1 MLMRKLCALTA
12 AVSVVTAVPLA
23 HGSHGDDD
31 RFGIGSFRP
40 VATFSVPRAPD
51 DEMATSAEIVSVTRD
66 GKYLVYSDA
75 IGQRFGLVDIR
86 NPRRPQQV
94 ATLDV
99 DGDPTSVAVLPVGN
113 FAVACVQPGK
123 LILIDLSTF
132 TKIGE
137 RAIGEGPDAVAVTR
151 IGGQLVAVI
160 AIENEGALGKGFVE
174 VVRLNLADFANSPT
188 ATVTFNDESALS
200 AAGLIAVTD
209 PQPELVTIRGTK
221 VAVTLQENN
230 GIAIIDISNPAA
242 PALDELFSAGV
253 VGNRPADL
261 SDDARISFTETYP
274 ADKLPSVPTAGA
286 RIPDGIAWSGDGS
299 TLFTADEGEANFTG
313 GRGWSAHATGGAV
326 LYDDGGEL
334 EATAVQFGQYPD
346 GRSDAKGIEAES
358 VVVDEFG
365 SREFMFVG
373 SERGAFVAVYRLDGW
388 NRPRFVQFLSTGQAP
403 EGLLAIPSRNLFVT
417 ANEGDGEGAGGT
429 ISIFEGVPGRWDPSA
444 DQPRIFSSGVDEPW
458 GALSGLAWSP
468 YRPHVLYSVP
478 DDALPSSIFGI
489 HVGDGF
495 ARIRERTPVT
505 RGGEQVLFDLE
516 GIAVDTS
523 IARPKKDAGFW
534 LASEGNATTTRNTL
548 IQVDNNGEILRE
560 IFLPTDIDAPGGR
573 ITSNGFEGVT
583 VSSDGRYLLVAV
595 QRPYSGETTAN
606 TGLPI
611 LYTRIARYDLK
622 LAKWEAFFY
631 PLEVAPAGVT
641 VGLSEIVLA
650 SRTWKG
656 EDVYA
661 VIERDNQLAIDG
673 QLKRVYTFTLDGLTA
688 EDIGT
693 AASATSI
700 AGATVTKRLLK
711 NVQPQFTPYEKV
723 EGLAVTWGGDLWV
736 VLDNDGGEFES
747 RLVRYNQLV
756 R

>member
-1 MLMRKLCALTA
+1 MRKLCALAA

-23 HGSHGDDD
+23 HGGHGDDD
-31 RFGIGSFRP
+31 RFGIGSFRQ
-40 VATFSVPRAPD
+40 VGTFNVPRATS

-94 ATLDV
+94 ATLDAG
-99 DGDPTSVAVLPVGN
+99 GDPTSVAVLPVGN
-113 FAVACVQPGK
+113 LAVACVQPGK

-160 AIENEGALGKGFVE
+160 AIENEGALGKGYVE

-188 ATVTFNDESALS
+188 ATVTFNDESALT
-200 AAGLIAVTD
+200 AAGLIAVAD
-209 PQPELVTIRGTK
+209 PQPELVTISGTK

-242 PALDELFSAGV
+242 PTLDELFSAGV
-253 VGNRPADL
+253 VANRPADL
-261 SDDARISFTETYP
+261 STMRASRSPTRIRQTSW
-274 ADKLPSVPTAGA
+274 LSVPTPV
-286 RIPDGIAWSGDGS
+286 REFPDAIAWSGDGS

-313 GRGWSAHATGGAV
+313 GRGWSAHAPGGAV
-326 LYDDGGEL
+326 LFDDGGEL

-358 VVVDEFG
+358 VVIDEFG

-373 SERGAFVAVYRLDGW
+373 SERGAFVAVYRLDGG
-388 NRPRFVQFLSTGQAP
+388 NRPRFVQLLSTGQAP
-403 EGLLAIPSRNLFVT
+403 EGLLTIPSRNLFVS

-458 GALSGLAWSP
+458 GALSGLASSP

-478 DDALPSSIFGI
+478 DDALPSSIFSI

-516 GIAVDTS
+516 GIVVDTS

-534 LASEGNATTTRNTL
+534 LASEGNASTTRNTL
-548 IQVDNNGEILRE
+548 IQVDSNGEILRE
-560 IFLPTDIDAPGGR
+560 IFLPPDIDAPGGR
-573 ITSNGFEGVT
+573 IGSNGFEGVT

-595 QRPYSGETTAN
+595 QRPYSGETIAN
-606 TGLPI
+606 TGLPV
-611 LYTRIARYDLK
+611 LYTRIARYDLE
-622 LAKWEAFFY
+622 LGKWEAFFY
-631 PLEVAPAGVT
+631 PLEPAPAGVN
-641 VGLSEIVLA
+641 VGLSEIILA
-650 SRTWKG
+650 SRTWNG
-656 EDVYA
+656 QDVYA
-661 VIERDNQLAIDG
+661 VIERDNQLAFNG
-673 QLKRVYTFTLDGLTA
+673 QIKRVYTFTLEGLTP

-693 AASATSI
+693 PVSATSI
-700 AGATVTKRLLK
+700 VGSTVSKRLLK

-747 RLVRYNQLV
+747 RLVRYSQLF